1 MCACLSRDSSY
12 SPTETITLTALQL
25 AARKGSIE
33 QTRYLIESGADLD
46 VGPDTALHIALRKG
60 HSSIALLLLQCGA
73 DFDTRDSHG
82 DYPIHIAC
90 ALGLLDVVQ
99 TLCALGCSVEVP
111 TAKGLYPLHLATKNG
126 HIHIVRC
133 LCSAGCNIDV
143 KNTDNIRAD
152 ITALKYGYNE
162 IADLLD
168 RLRVTGQRDIYARQL
183 VPTSKPALRISL
195 RLLGHCGVG
204 KTALVK
210 SLNAGLFSSFFRRSS
225 SLQSNKSRPSSPNNT
240 QIEMDVTSRQNSLTF
255 ESTGNYQSTSGIHMQ
270 NIDVSN
276 IGEVSVWEFSGQE
289 NYFPSYHHFL
299 WPSPY
304 TLTAIL
310 FNLEDSPA
318 VQIQQIC
325 FWLNFVEDSP
335 AVQIQQICFWLNFVM
350 ARQPAD
356 LPTSEYGR
364 IILVATHVDSTRAA
378 KTQQGEWLSPDAQK
392 TAETVKKIL
401 PHTPDAQKTAET
413 VKKILPHTPN
423 LVVNPIIMDCNVPAS
438 FAFKQLKS
446 ILSSIKQDCIQQT
459 IGTWTGLL
467 EATLAWLAT
476 LQKDFEQLPVLA
488 RDLFAELLRTNINLL
503 ARDLFAELLRTN
515 INLLASD
522 DHIHE
527 LLQQL
532 HSMGEVFCVQ
542 DLVVISVQWLG
553 TQLIGELLSNQFI
566 LQARVTGV
574 YTTEDFQASFNQC
587 DAAAVL
593 ELLKSLE
600 LCVECHIDGEI
611 EYEFPVYNHIETLSG
626 LWDSGDPR
634 YRTTGACYGGIA
646 LHTPPRTCH
655 LFSSVFPYIQ
665 ADLRRSTFDYYWNGD
680 GDTDLYQWYHG
691 SKLCTTTLET
701 LITLNEGNDGSEYI
715 EIKIRGPRLA
725 SRYCFY
731 FFHEV
736 QNVITT
742 AINRICPGLL
752 IERHILSSHQLRVHH
767 LDPYSYDPQIV
778 MSAMLDAESTLDVT
792 LYNQEVERQESLVQL
807 VLFDDL
813 EIANN
818 IEWGCALK
826 VSDLCAPA
834 KLKMCGL
841 LDPPEPHG
849 RDWCLLALKLG
860 LSQERI
866 AALDSQHS
874 SHTMRLLTIAD
885 CSIGNLITSLLELD
899 RGDVAEIVS
908 RSAPILRLIEP
919 VEV

>member
-1 MCACLSRDSSY
+1 MTQFIIFVPKICFFS
-12 SPTETITLTALQL
+12 
-25 AARKGSIE
+25 
-33 QTRYLIESGADLD
+33 RYLIDSGVDLD
-46 VGPDTALHIALRKG
+46 IGPDTALHIALRKK
-60 HSSIALLLLQCGA
+60 HSAIALLLLQCGA

-133 LCSAGCNIDV
+133 LCTAGCNIDV

-152 ITALKYGYNE
+152 ITALKYGYND

-255 ESTGNYQSTSGIHMQ
+255 ESTGNYQSTNGIHMQ

-325 FWLNFVEDSP
+325 FWLNFV
-335 AVQIQQICFWLNFVM
+335 M

-364 IILVATHVDSTRAA
+364 IILVATHVDSTRAV

-401 PHTPDAQKTAET
+401 PHTP
-413 VKKILPHTPN
+413 N
-423 LVVNPIIMDCNVPAS
+423 L
-438 FAFKQLKS
+438 
-446 ILSSIKQDCIQQT
+446 QT

-467 EATLAWLAT
+467 EATLTWLTT
-476 LQKDFEQLPVLA
+476 LQKDFEQLPVLS
-488 RDLFAELLRTNINLL
+488 RQLFAELLR
-503 ARDLFAELLRTN
+503 AN

-532 HSMGEVFCVQ
+532 HSMG
-542 DLVVISVQWLG
+542 
-553 TQLIGELLSNQFI
+553 
-566 LQARVTGV
+566 
-574 YTTEDFQASFNQC
+574 
-587 DAAAVL
+587 
-593 ELLKSLE
+593 
-600 LCVECHIDGEI
+600 ECHIDGEI

-634 YRTTGACYGGIA
+634 YRTTGACYGGVA

-665 ADLRRSTFDYYWNGD
+665 ADLRRSTFDYYSNGD
-680 GDTDLYQWYHG
+680 SDTDLYQWYHG

-701 LITLNEGNDGSEYI
+701 LITLNESNDGGEYV
-715 EIKIRGPRLA
+715 EIKIRGPRLT
-725 SRYCFY
+725 SQYCFY
-731 FFHEV
+731 FFHQV
-736 QNVITT
+736 QNIITT

-767 LDPYSYDPQIV
+767 LEPYSYDPQIV

-792 LYNQEVERQESLVQL
+792 LYNQEVERQESIVQL
-807 VLFDDL
+807 VLFDDI

-818 IEWGCALK
+818 IQWGCALK